1 MLLVASLQ
9 KSCEQWEPVQVP
21 GNPDPNPTPTPT
33 PTPIPNPNQVPGKGV
48 ADPRWNVGLEAAGAG
63 EAPGDLELL
72 KAGLTNMIG
81 GQTLEAEKEAEQRR
95 RAAQPEP

>member
-1 MLLVASLQ
+1 M
-9 KSCEQWEPVQVP
+9 
-21 GNPDPNPTPTPT
+21 
-33 PTPIPNPNQVPGKGV
+33 PGKGI

-95 RAAQPEP
+95 RAAQPEPSP